1 MHMSSTESRY
11 VARTG
16 WATFAAIWLVI
27 AGSFNVVEGITAIHR
42 GNYLANEFLFSN
54 QDTWGWIL
62 LIFGLIQLVAGFM
75 VFSDNPNGNLL
86 GVCAASFA
94 IFIWFFFLFAAPLG
108 ALIALIVNGL
118 VIYGLTTGR
127 EP

>member
-1 MHMSSTESRY
+1 MSSVDSRNGGL
-11 VARTG
+11 TG
-16 WATFAAIWLVI
+16 WTTFAAIWLVI
-27 AGSFNVVEGITAIHR
+27 AGSFNAVEGITAIHR
-42 GNYLANEFLFSN
+42 GNYLGNEFLFSN

-62 LIFGLIQLVAGFM
+62 LIFGIVQLVAGFM
-75 VFSDNPNGNLL
+75 VFSGNPNGTML
-86 GVCAASFA
+86 GVSAASFG

-118 VIYGLTTGR
+118 VIYGLTIGR

>member
-1 MHMSSTESRY
+1 MSSLDSRT
-11 VARTG
+11 TG
-16 WATFAAIWLVI
+16 WTTFAAIWLII

-42 GNYLANEFLFSN
+42 GNYLANEFLFSS

-62 LIFGLIQLVAGFM
+62 LIFGLVQLVAGFM
-75 VFSDNPNGNLL
+75 VFSDNPTGNVL
-86 GVCAASFA
+86 GVAAASCA

-108 ALIALIVNGL
+108 ALLALVMNGL
-118 VIYGLTTGR
+118 VIYGLTIGR